1 VTTPAL
7 LDITD
12 NIDDVVADLTRL
24 EREQS
29 IFAAAVTITRVTKLT
44 EAALRENLEDTFD
57 KLTPFAG
64 KGTFSTSAT
73 KRELTAE
80 VGMRDKGGKS
90 TPALYM
96 REHFSGRERGAKPF
110 ERVFQRIGFLPD
122 GYRAIP
128 GNGMKLDGFGNPN
141 RRQLGE
147 LIKQL
152 KSGWRVFQGKGKRQ
166 SLVGYFVV
174 TPERKDKRTEHLI
187 PGIWRRIQK
196 GKDSAVIPVFVFVP
210 KADYGKVIDIE
221 KIANETIRRVF
232 AQEFSKA
239 IAHAMRTAK

>member
-1 VTTPAL
+1 VINISDNLREVT
-7 LDITD
+7 
-12 NIDDVVADLTRL
+12 ADLTRL
-24 EREQS
+24 ERDQAP
-29 IFAAAVTITRVTKLT
+29 FATAVAMTRTVKAI
-44 EAALRENLEDTFD
+44 EADLRKDLVSTFD
-57 KLTPFAG
+57 KPTPWVA
-64 KGTFSTSAT
+64 KGTFATSAT

-110 ERVFQRIGFLPD
+110 ERVFHRIGFLPD

-141 RRQLGE
+141 RRQLSE

-152 KSGWRVFQGKGKRQ
+152 QSGWRVFQGKGKRQ

-221 KIANETIRRVF
+221 KIAHETIRRVF

-239 IAHAMRTAK
+239 IERAMRTAK